1 MKEDLNCNEI
11 KSKIGKNMPKL
22 VILPAIDL
30 RDGKCVRLTKG
41 DYDRETVYSDA
52 PAVQAGIWERD
63 GAEIIHVVDLDG
75 AKDGAPANLAA
86 VKAITE
92 AVSIPCE
99 LGGGIRTLK
108 DASNAFDAG
117 VSRIILGT
125 IACREPELV
134 KIMLDKFGPQKIV
147 IGIDAKNG
155 KAAVAGWL
163 ETTGHDALELAANF
177 AEMGVERFIYTDI
190 DTDGA
195 FTGPNLKA
203 QAELCERVPG
213 CSVIASGGVASPND
227 VANLADLNKANLE
240 GVIVG
245 KALYDGKTTLPEL
258 IAAAAP
264 IGE

>member
-1 MKEDLNCNEI
+1 M
-11 KSKIGKNMPKL
+11 SKLI
-22 VILPAIDL
+22 ILPAIDL

-52 PAVQAGIWERD
+52 PAAQAEIWEQG

-86 VKAITE
+86 VKAITD

-99 LGGGIRTLK
+99 LGGGIRTLD
-108 DASNAFDAG
+108 DALKAFEAG
-117 VSRIILGT
+117 ISRIILGT

-134 KIMLDKFGPQKIV
+134 KTMLDKFGPQKIV

-195 FTGPNLKA
+195 YTGPNLTA
-203 QAELCERVPG
+203 QTEMCEKVPG
-213 CSVIASGGVASPND
+213 CSVIASGGVASAND
-227 VANLADLNKANLE
+227 VANLAALDKANLE

-258 IAAAAP
+258 IAAVGAL
-264 IGE
+264 